1 LLYPKKAIED
11 GLAIAVADNA
21 ARWKITP
28 DEGRDWICT
37 ITRRIRNLCRVVS
50 QPIIKGKKPTWLS
63 KLTFRQTAAV
73 GKRDGA
79 AEAADEE
86 EDEDEDDS
94 AEEEEKKD
102 ENMDEKI
109 DEPLWIISFD
119 RELMLAVRSLI
130 ESPSKKEISKPVKDD
145 QSKSA
150 HDMITAEWSDKKPL
164 EVPGMTYGGLRNL
177 LARGGS
183 KTECSLWTAE
193 HKTTHHSLRI
203 AQRMDR
209 FLLLSLYE
217 QKKQRLQVR
226 VDTFGEIPTQATLPA
241 DNPVIKKAL
250 AFMTVLGQK
259 FADDEVKVEEL
270 QNLRN
275 EMLASA
281 GHTLRSKAPVK
292 PPNSLDAAEAPTNE
306 FIAKRPAA
314 ATAVAPKTK
323 KNKKNA
329 PASSSAL
336 ETPLAAA
343 TRSETID
350 TTSEPILEPI
360 LDSSVCQPRFYDEMD
375 SPPASM
381 MERWFET

>member
-1 LLYPKKAIED
+1 
-11 GLAIAVADNA
+11 
-21 ARWKITP
+21 
-28 DEGRDWICT
+28 
-37 ITRRIRNLCRVVS
+37 
-50 QPIIKGKKPTWLS
+50 
-63 KLTFRQTAAV
+63 
-73 GKRDGA
+73 
-79 AEAADEE
+79 
-86 EDEDEDDS
+86 
-94 AEEEEKKD
+94 
-102 ENMDEKI
+102 
-109 DEPLWIISFD
+109 
-119 RELMLAVRSLI
+119 
-130 ESPSKKEISKPVKDD
+130 
-145 QSKSA
+145 
-150 HDMITAEWSDKKPL
+150 
-164 EVPGMTYGGLRNL
+164 
-177 LARGGS
+177 
-183 KTECSLWTAE
+183 
-193 HKTTHHSLRI
+193 
-203 AQRMDR
+203 
-209 FLLLSLYE
+209 
-217 QKKQRLQVR
+217 
-226 VDTFGEIPTQATLPA
+226 
-241 DNPVIKKAL
+241 VIKKAL

-343 TRSETID
+343 TCSETID

-360 LDSSVCQPRFYDEMD
+360 LDSSVCGPPRFYDEMD
-375 SPPASM
+375 LPPAST